1 MPVYWPTRAGGATER
16 DSEPVPETFEL
27 LHGSSTSSMSFVQ
40 GGCDFSSGKG
50 SREEARGGREGGEGA
65 QGGAE
70 GAVDGNPERAGMGKE
85 RQMPYRVVKKD
96 LSVMQLLCFPSSIF
110 PLC

>member
-16 DSEPVPETFEL
+16 DSEPVPETAEL

-40 GGCDFSSGKG
+40 GGCDLSTGKG
-50 SREEARGGREGGEGA
+50 SREEARGSREGGEGA

-70 GAVDGNPERAGMGKE
+70 GAVDGNPQRAGMGKE
-85 RQMPYRVVKKD
+85 RQMPYRVVKTD
-96 LSVMQLLCFPSSIF
+96 LGVLQLLCFSSWWF
-110 PLC
+110 RLC